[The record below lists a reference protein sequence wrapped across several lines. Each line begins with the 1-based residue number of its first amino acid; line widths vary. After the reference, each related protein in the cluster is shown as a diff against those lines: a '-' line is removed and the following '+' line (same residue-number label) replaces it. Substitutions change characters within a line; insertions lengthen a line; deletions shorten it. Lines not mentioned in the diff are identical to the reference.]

1 MDSIRFNIEANLVSN
16 LGGLCG
22 LNNYLISSGLNGD
35 LIVNALKYYGGHNAL
50 YNALFRCGDYH
61 ILRPYYGIHLRSN
74 LHVIQTDKFCTTE
87 SYL

>member
-1 MDSIRFNIEANLVSN
+1 MDSIRLNIETNLISN

-22 LNNYLISSGLNGD
+22 LYNYLISSGLNGD
-35 LIVNALKYYGGHNAL
+35 LIMNALKYYGCHNAL
-50 YNALFRCGDYH
+50 YSALFRCGDYH
-61 ILRPYYGIHLRSN
+61 ILRSYYGIHLRSN